1 MIGAFRSA
9 WTMLARPVLL
19 WPGLGAIILFSVT
32 SITFTFTTAA
42 APGGSR
48 LTDPPLTLALLSA
61 PETLAMMVGRPV
73 MITGIVVLAIAIIQ
87 ITSQYSSGFVRI
99 AFVYQPRRAL
109 WLVGNWLA
117 VAAAAVIASVIG
129 SVVALAT
136 TLVCAAAWDVDTTS
150 WGGSIGQTVGAIG
163 NLALGMIAFAVAGS
177 ALAVWLR
184 SPIAALASG
193 LVYALFENL
202 LNTAA
207 PFGQGLLPASAFST
221 VATSG
226 LGGEPYWPSL
236 IATTVLLTAI
246 AAGTIGLVTS
256 RDVTE

>member
-1 MIGAFRSA
+1 MIGGFRSA

-32 SITFTFTTAA
+32 AITFTFTTAA

-48 LTDPPLTLALLSA
+48 FTDPPTTLADLA
-61 PETLAMMVGRPV
+61 AAGTLPQLVGRPV
-73 MITGIVVLAIAIIQ
+73 MITGIVVLAIAILQ

-99 AFVYQPRRAL
+99 ALVYQPRRAR

-117 VAAAAVIASVIG
+117 LAAAAIIASVVG
-129 SVVALAT
+129 AVVAIGT
-136 TLVCAAAWDVDTTS
+136 TLVCAAVWGVSTTAWGSDVAA
-150 WGGSIGQTVGAIG
+150 TVAAVG
-163 NLALGMIAFAVAGS
+163 NLAIGMVAFAIAGS

-184 SPIAALASG
+184 SPIAALATG

-202 LNTAA
+202 LDSAA
-207 PFGQGLLPASAFST
+207 PVGQGLLPASAFST

-226 LGGEPYWPSL
+226 LGADPYVPSL
-236 IATTVLLTAI
+236 IATVVLLIAI
-246 AAGTIGLVTS
+246 ISGTLGLLIS
-256 RDVTE
+256 RDITE